1 MVRDADKAAIHA
13 TFDLMLRAL
22 AQPKASA
29 APGAAAESREPDA
42 LIEAY
47 GSAKKAVRELA
58 ARDPMDSAL
67 TVVGLGTV
75 LFYLA
80 EKGKNEKCNSIWDAL
95 VFITTNLSV
104 GYDDVFARTP
114 AGKAIA
120 SFVMTVGPKLST
132 SIFDPPKREAD
143 REAAEVAATQRAVL
157 DRLDA
162 ILAALRDRSPSPPP
176 A

>member
-1 MVRDADKAAIHA
+1 MARDAEKAAIHA

-22 AQPKASA
+22 AQPKAGA
-29 APGAAAESREPDA
+29 APGAPAEGPRPDA

-47 GSAKKAVRELA
+47 GSAKSAVRDLA
-58 ARDPMDSAL
+58 MRDPMDSVV

-95 VFITTNLSV
+95 VFITTCLSV

-120 SFVMTVGPKLST
+120 SFVMTVGPKLSS
-132 SIFDPPKREAD
+132 SIFDPPKREAE
-143 REAAEVAATQRAVL
+143 REAAEAAAMQRAVI
-157 DRLDA
+157 DRLDG
-162 ILAALRDRSPSPPP
+162 ILSALRAGSSPTPP